1 MNPNPE
7 QQRECPQPHS
17 HCRPLSLTGKSAY
30 PTSTDIESFINLWTL
45 NKMMQYDA
53 SFVSNFLNSKLCL
66 GFTHDVIYCSTLLLL
81 FFFITVEY
89 DFEWSHG
96 HVLISSIDSLNLSC
110 FQFLT
115 ITNMILQL
123 TIIMMSLDA
132 NMCYLLSMFNPWSFI
147 LFFLIKWCP
156 LMNSFLNLMET

>member
-7 QQRECPQPHS
+7 QQRECPQHHS
-17 HCRPLSLTGKSAY
+17 HCRLLSTGKSTY
-30 PTSTDIESFINLWTL
+30 WTSTNVESFINFWTL
-45 NKMMQYDA
+45 YKMMQYDA
-53 SFVSNFLNSKLCL
+53 SFVSNFLDSKLCL
-66 GFTHDVIYCSTLLLL
+66 VFTHDVVYCSTLF

-96 HVLISSIDSLNLSC
+96 HVLINSTDSLNLSC

-115 ITNMILQL
+115 IINMILQL
-123 TIIMMSLDA
+123 TMTMSLDA

-147 LFFLIKWCP
+147 FFFLIEWCP

>member
-7 QQRECPQPHS
+7 QQRECPQHHS
-17 HCRPLSLTGKSAY
+17 HCRPFSTGKSTY
-30 PTSTDIESFINLWTL
+30 WTSTNVESFINFWTL
-45 NKMMQYDA
+45 YKMMQYDA
-53 SFVSNFLNSKLCL
+53 SLYLISLDSRLCL
-66 GFTHDVIYCSTLLLL
+66 GFTHDVVYCSTL

-96 HVLISSIDSLNLSC
+96 HVLINSTDSLNLSC

-115 ITNMILQL
+115 IINMILQL
-123 TIIMMSLDA
+123 TMTMSLDA

-147 LFFLIKWCP
+147 FFFLIKWCP